1 MNKLT
6 SKKSQ
11 IYEAALKAFSQNEF
25 SEARMDDIAE
35 MASVAKGTLY
45 YHFKTKEELFLFVM
59 EKGMDKLHQKI
70 DCVIQ
75 SDLPRDNMLYDLLK
89 VHLEFFAE
97 EKELCQLMVNKAWG
111 SQNLHPQVQMITS
124 RYFDKM
130 EAFYGL
136 LQKEGFIT
144 SGVDIPTLTSSLFG
158 MVMFTAL
165 RQIELGKDFNTREIK
180 WSLRMLCNGVIKAGE
195 LDPKNRNVQ

>member
-1 MNKLT
+1 MNKLL
-6 SKKSQ
+6 SKKDQ
-11 IYEAALKAFSQNEF
+11 IYKAALKAFSQNEF

-59 EKGMDKLHQKI
+59 EKGMDKLLQKI
-70 DCVIQ
+70 DNVIQ
-75 SDLPRDNMLYDLLK
+75 SDLLRDYMLYNLLK

-97 EKELCQLMVNKAWG
+97 ENELCQLMVNKAWG
-111 SQNLHPQVQMITS
+111 SQNLHPQVHMITS
-124 RYFDKM
+124 RYFEKM
-130 EAFYGL
+130 EAFYDL

-144 SGVDIPTLTSSLFG
+144 STVDIPTLTSSLLG
-158 MVMFTAL
+158 MIMFTAL
-165 RQIELGKDFNTREIK
+165 RQIELGKEVNTKEIR

-195 LDPKNRNVQ
+195 LDPKNSNVQ